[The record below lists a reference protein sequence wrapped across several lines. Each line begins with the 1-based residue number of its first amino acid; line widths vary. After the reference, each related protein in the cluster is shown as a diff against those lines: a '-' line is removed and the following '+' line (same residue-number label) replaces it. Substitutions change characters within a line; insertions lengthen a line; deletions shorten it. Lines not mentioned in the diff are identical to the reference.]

1 MKIEEPNSLLSS
13 SFRLLPSSF
22 RLQKKAPLAM
32 NQRGVGMR
40 LWL

>member
-1 MKIEEPNSLLSS
+1 MKNL
-13 SFRLLPSSF
+13 FRLLPSSF
-22 RLQKKAPLAM
+22 CLQKKAPLAM

>member
-1 MKIEEPNSLLSS
+1 MKIEEPNS
-13 SFRLLPSSF
+13 LLPSSF